1 MVSNQDRPNKRV
13 AWVFP
18 GQGSQYI
25 GMGKELYDSCSLARE
40 VFEQANEAMGFDLAK
55 VCFEGPEEKLRL
67 TAYTQPAILTVSIA
81 ALRVLQDRIP
91 QIKPVAVAGHSLG
104 EYTALVSAGA
114 LQFQDAVRIVHRRGQ
129 FMQEAV
135 PNGVGAMAAIL
146 GMDRLK
152 LQEICEQVAARGQVV
167 APANLNSPE
176 QIVIAGHTEAVAEV
190 TELAQQAGA
199 KKVVP
204 LPVSAPFHC
213 SLMQPA
219 ANRLATELDKITFHD
234 LEIPLVTNVD
244 GTFIRTAREM
254 KLTLLKQVTA
264 PVRWEDDVHQ
274 ILKLGRSQEPTSLS
288 DSGQDL
294 SGSEDST
301 SFIFIEIGPG
311 KVLSGLIRRID
322 KNVITLN
329 VEDLKSLEKTV
340 QALSGN

>member
-1 MVSNQDRPNKRV
+1 
-13 AWVFP
+13 
-18 GQGSQYI
+18 
-25 GMGKELYDSCSLARE
+25 MGKELYDSCSLARE

>member
-1 MVSNQDRPNKRV
+1 MTSNQNKQNKRV

-25 GMGKELYDSCSLARE
+25 GMGKELKDSYRVAHE
-40 VFEQANEAMGFDLAK
+40 VFEQANEAIGFDLAK

-81 ALRVLQDRIP
+81 AWRVLRDQIP
-91 QIKPVAVAGHSLG
+91 QVKPIAVAGHSLG

-114 LQFQDAVRIVHRRGQ
+114 LEFQDAVRLVHKRGQ

-135 PNGVGAMAAIL
+135 PDGVGAMAAIL
-146 GMDRLK
+146 GMERLK
-152 LQEICEQVAARGQVV
+152 LQEICEQVAAKGQVV

-176 QIVIAGHTEAVAEV
+176 QIVIAGHAEAVAEV
-190 TELAQQAGA
+190 TELVKQAGA

-219 ANRLATELDKITFHD
+219 ANRLAIELDKITFRD

-244 GTFIRTAREM
+244 GTFIRTARAV
-254 KLTLLKQVTA
+254 KPTLLRQVTA
-264 PVRWEDDVHQ
+264 PVRWEDDIHQ
-274 ILKLGRSQEPTSLS
+274 ILKMGRSQEMPSS
-288 DSGQDL
+288 PGSGEDL
-294 SGSEDST
+294 NRFEDST
-301 SFIFIEIGPG
+301 PLIFVEIGPG

-322 KNVITLN
+322 KNAITLN
-329 VEDLKSLEKTV
+329 VEDLKSLKKTV

>member
-81 ALRVLQDRIP
+81 ALKVLRDRIP

-114 LQFQDAVRIVHRRGQ
+114 LQFQDAVRIVHKRGQ

-135 PNGVGAMAAIL
+135 PNGVGAMVAIL

-244 GTFIRTAREM
+244 GTFIRTAREI